1 MKKLVATKCTECD
14 GDINVPDDAVSGEIV
29 TCPDCGEDY
38 EVKKIKDRAV
48 ILEKAETVA
57 EDWGE

>member
-1 MKKLVATKCTECD
+1 MVATKCTECD
-14 GDINVPDDAVSGEIV
+14 GDINVLDDAVSGEIV